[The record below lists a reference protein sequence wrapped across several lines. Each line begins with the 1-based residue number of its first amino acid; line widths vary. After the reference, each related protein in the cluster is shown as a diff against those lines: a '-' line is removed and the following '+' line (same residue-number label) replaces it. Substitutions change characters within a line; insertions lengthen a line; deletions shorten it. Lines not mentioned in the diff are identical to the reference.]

1 MAVEWLRERFP
12 EHAETIACGD
22 FTREIPW
29 PGPFALI
36 VDRASLTHNT
46 TVAIQ

>member
-1 MAVEWLRERFP
+1 MRERFP
-12 EHAETIACGD
+12 EYAETIACGD

-36 VDRASLTHNT
+36 VDRASLIHNT